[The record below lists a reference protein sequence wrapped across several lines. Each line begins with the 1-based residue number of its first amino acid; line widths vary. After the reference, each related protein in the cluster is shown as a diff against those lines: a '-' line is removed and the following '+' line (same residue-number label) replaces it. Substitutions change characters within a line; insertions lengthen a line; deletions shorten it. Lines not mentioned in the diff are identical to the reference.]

1 MMTQYCAVCSPQT
14 HELSNN
20 TSIAM
25 RTKLQ
30 QLNWELQQMEY
41 RASMARLKAKVI
53 QKIINYELD
62 VASEIYQKSSHHL
75 DLAAKK
81 EISTFAHT
89 KYDTDFV
96 CFYFPSLPER
106 MTAEEEDQRVSVE
119 TLDADVQ
126 AKKKEI
132 QAGNIS

>member
-1 MMTQYCAVCSPQT
+1 MMAHCAVCSPQT

-20 TSIAM
+20 TYIAM

-41 RASMARLKAKVI
+41 RANMARLKAKVI
-53 QKIINYELD
+53 QKIINYELA
-62 VASEIYQKSSHHL
+62 VASEIYHKSSHHL
-75 DLAAKK
+75 NLDARK

-89 KYDTDFV
+89 KYEKDFV
-96 CFYFPSLPER
+96 CFYFPDLPER
-106 MTAEEEDQRVSVE
+106 MTAEEENQRVSVE
-119 TLDADVQ
+119 TLDADVE

-132 QAGNIS
+132 QAVNIS